1 MRRLLAFCSILT
13 VLGFAS
19 GATAQE
25 HKLEVYKTTARMV
38 EHTIKAINYEHRD
51 STWIDFRGTELL
63 PKAHGIAKVD
73 SEKGYTKIE
82 ARFDD
87 LKAASG
93 FGPEYLTYVMWAITP
108 SGRPENL
115 GELIPDGDNEHVNV
129 TTNLL
134 TFGMMV
140 TAEPYFA
147 VSWPS
152 DAVVMENVARSETK
166 GTVEMVDA
174 KFELFGRGEYI
185 VHAPPAEVRAM
196 DLDKKVPLD
205 LYQARNAVRIAH
217 WMHADADAAESYK
230 KAESLL
236 HDAETAWTRD
246 KSRKAV
252 ATSARAAVQAAEDAR
267 TIAMKR
273 QEAAR
278 IEAERAAAAEREALA
293 RAREAEAKI
302 AAANAQA
309 DAERSRITAE
319 TEALRRAQAEQE
331 QKLEIE
337 RRARAEAEQ
346 RLEAERRA
354 QAEAQAR
361 AEAERATRATEQLQ
375 NEADR
380 ARLAAAQAE
389 QERQALRNQ
398 LNIILETR
406 ETARGLIVNM
416 SDVLFDTAQ
425 HTLKPGARE
434 KLSKIAGILQSHPG
448 IRLRVEGH
456 TDSVGGSEYN
466 QRLSEERAESVRDYL
481 VQSGIKA
488 ADISARGMGKDYPI
502 ASNDSAAGRQLN
514 RRVELVITGDVI
526 GRPATTE

>member
-1 MRRLLAFCSILT
+1 MRRLLAFCSVLIF
-13 VLGFAS
+13 LGFAS

-25 HKLEVYKTTARMV
+25 HKQEVYKTTARMV
-38 EHTIKAINYEHRD
+38 ERTTKAINYEHRGA
-51 STWIDFRGTELL
+51 TWIDFRGTELL
-63 PKAHGIAKVD
+63 PKAHGMAHVD

-82 ARFDD
+82 ARFDN
-87 LKAASG
+87 LKPASG
-93 FGPEYLTYVMWAITP
+93 FGPEYLTYVLWAITP
-108 SGRPENL
+108 GGRPENL
-115 GELIPDGDNEHVNV
+115 GELILDGDNEHVNV

-134 TFGMMV
+134 TFGMIV

-152 DAVVMENVARSETK
+152 DAVVMENATRSETK

-174 KFELFGRGEYI
+174 KYELFGRGEYI
-185 VHAPPAEVRAM
+185 VHAPPAEVKAM

-217 WMHADADAAESYK
+217 WMHADVDAADSYK
-230 KAESLL
+230 KAEMLL
-236 HDAETAWTRD
+236 RDAESAWSRD
-246 KSRKAV
+246 KGRKAV

-267 TIAMKR
+267 TVALKR

-293 RAREAEAKI
+293 KSQEAEAKL
-302 AAANAQA
+302 AAANARA
-309 DAERSRITAE
+309 EAERARIAAE
-319 TEALRRAQAEQE
+319 TEAQRRLQAEQE

-361 AEAERATRATEQLQ
+361 TEADRAARATEQLQ

-380 ARLAAAQAE
+380 ARQAAAQAE

-398 LNIILETR
+398 LNVILETR
-406 ETARGLIVNM
+406 ETIRGLIVNM

-425 HTLKPGARE
+425 YTLKPGTRE

-448 IRLRVEGH
+448 IKLKVEGH
-456 TDSVGGSEYN
+456 TDSVGGAGYN
-466 QRLSEERAESVRDYL
+466 QRLSEQRAEAVRDYL
-481 VQSGIKA
+481 VQSGIRPV
-488 ADISARGMGKDYPI
+488 DISARGMGKDYPI

-526 GRPATTE
+526 GRPNTTE